1 MTFLIVKVLTPELTQ
16 KAVRID
22 LNTKKTTH
30 CVRSILEQN
39 KIKFSKVLKWN
50 YYNIDESITVQ

>member
-22 LNTKKTTH
+22 LNSPKTTFD
-30 CVRSILEQN
+30 VSKILKDN
-39 KIKFSKVLKWN
+39 SIKFVKILKWDS
-50 YYNIDESITVQ
+50 YSVQNTIVN